1 MKTRFTLRMQEE
13 RSIQLLIYRSFG
25 TYKSVRIQ
33 GRALFHPGDL
43 NAQDNDSIWRNL
55 LNAYRRYE
63 SDEIPNLPLRV
74 KIGENALDVVT
85 DEEGYFDATIA
96 LRKPLSARIAWHKV
110 QVFITDGPETGIS
123 AAGQVLITPANASLG
138 IISDIDDTVLQT
150 GAESLL
156 TMARLTF
163 LRNARTRL
171 PFEGAAAFYN
181 ALHQGVD
188 QREANPLF
196 FVSSSPWNL
205 YDFLIDFLEFHQFPK
220 APILL
225 RDLGIDA
232 NKFIGATLP
241 DAIIGFQCANAD
253 DFGTVAGSG
262 ERTIVGG
269 RS

>member
-1 MKTRFTLRMQEE
+1 
-13 RSIQLLIYRSFG
+13 
-25 TYKSVRIQ
+25 
-33 GRALFHPGDL
+33 
-43 NAQDNDSIWRNL
+43 
-55 LNAYRRYE
+55 
-63 SDEIPNLPLRV
+63 
-74 KIGENALDVVT
+74 
-85 DEEGYFDATIA
+85 
-96 LRKPLSARIAWHKV
+96 
-110 QVFITDGPETGIS
+110 VFITDGPETGIS

-232 NKFIGATLP
+232 NKFIGEKHSVHKAERIRRILSTYPDLP
-241 DAIIGFQCANAD
+241 FVLIGDNGQEDGEIYRSIIHEFPGRIAAVYIRDVSLEKEKKGLIDSIGIEMEERGVPFLRVAD
-253 DFGTVAGSG
+253 SYAAAEHAESLGLIASSDL
-262 ERTIVGG
+262 ERVKTAMMQRINPLMMGPG
-269 RS
+269 NRS